1 MPFSK
6 NNKTQTNKPTNPK
19 TRSVWLRPKEEGP
32 TAQKAATAH
41 QTNGRG
47 TPQANLRLARGL
59 GTVPQKLRLARGPG
73 PPSSESTPRSRAR
86 RPLGRDSAS
95 LEVASDPRRRTYSPD
110 QSIKCTGTAWV
121 LGSKANPRHAGPLTP
136 PGNHIPAMFHQPTLC
151 GHPRRCAGVVREGR
165 CQLHDMV
172 PPTPAPPPH
181 RTPQKRTVGPSKG
194 IWPPT
199 PHPPRTALR
208 C

>member
-1 MPFSK
+1 M
-6 NNKTQTNKPTNPK
+6 
-19 TRSVWLRPKEEGP
+19 LRVVA
-32 TAQKAATAH
+32 AQSRRAH
-41 QTNGRG
+41 
-47 TPQANLRLARGL
+47 GL
-59 GTVPQKLRLARGPG
+59 ESRNG
-73 PPSSESTPRSRAR
+73 PPNERPRDPSGESPSRSRTGHRAAETPPCSRARNPSGESTPCSRAR